1 MKKSILSSKAPAP
14 IGPFSQAIVT
24 QGTLLFVSGSIGM
37 TMKGVLAEGGIKAQT
52 KQALENIN
60 AVLTEAG
67 YTFADVVK
75 VNVFLTDML
84 DFVAMS
90 EVYSEYFSKPEP
102 ARTTVQVLGLPKNA
116 IVEIELTAVK

>member
-24 QGTLLFVSGSIGM
+24 QGTLLYVSGSIGM

-52 KQALENIN
+52 KQALENIS

-67 YTFADVVK
+67 YTIADVVK

-84 DFVAMS
+84 DFVAMN